1 MKRILSFILI
11 LAFACIEVHA
21 QKGLAIQSAFDE
33 LAAGKNVTE
42 VVMGAGRLKKYNLSL
57 FHSLEIKMPTAPEQ
71 QRVEALVQTDVPFQ
85 SIVSSGFAA
94 TSLLGESAG
103 GYVLVA
109 VISFVAAVC
118 ITAYC
123 IRRRK
128 N

>member
-1 MKRILSFILI
+1 MRTDTERIVLLHARAQRLEDQKKRRIWGSVSLCLFAVL
-11 LAFACIEVHA
+11 LA
-21 QKGLAIQSAFDE
+21 
-33 LAAGKNVTE
+33 
-42 VVMGAGRLKKYNLSL
+42 
-57 FHSLEIKMPTAPEQ
+57 
-71 QRVEALVQTDVPFQ
+71 ALVQTDVPFQ

>member
-1 MKRILSFILI
+1 MRTDTERIVLLHARAQRLEDQKKMRIWGSVSLCLFAVL
-11 LAFACIEVHA
+11 LA
-21 QKGLAIQSAFDE
+21 
-33 LAAGKNVTE
+33 
-42 VVMGAGRLKKYNLSL
+42 
-57 FHSLEIKMPTAPEQ
+57 
-71 QRVEALVQTDVPFQ
+71 ALVQTDVPF
-85 SIVSSGFAA
+85 
-94 TSLLGESAG
+94 LGESAG